1 MRPSFSP
8 TAAPRNAAQW
18 IDAAMASLAYV
29 PDRSTLLVLFKAAR
43 VRLMT
48 ACERVDFLPESRLA
62 VFTEAINRLSDEI
75 REATAGS
82 SIHDDAALLASQ
94 LREEARHDRD
104 DRDVHTSSD
113 RR

>member
-29 PDRSTLLVLFKAAR
+29 PNRSTLLVLFKAAR

-48 ACERVDFLPESRLA
+48 ACERVDFLPESSLA
-62 VFTEAINRLSDEI
+62 LFTEAINRLSDEI
-75 REATAGS
+75 REASAGS
-82 SIHDDAALLASQ
+82 SIHDDAALLAGQ
-94 LREEARHDRD
+94 LKEEARHHRNDG
-104 DRDVHTSSD
+104 DVRSLSD